1 MPRALCSKRPVCAKV
16 RSRFRHCTSIATAPK
31 TTRTSARWHRGTT
44 GPSRRFAPRTS
55 RFLRCSCR
63 LHVEEVHP
71 VVNPRPRR
79 RLRLVEVE
87 ARRQRLAQGG
97 VGGEGGGGGGELG
110 LPLPGEAGPH
120 ARAAVGGSVK

>member
-16 RSRFRHCTSIATAPK
+16 RSRFRHCTSITTAPN
-31 TTRTSARWHRGTT
+31 TTRPSARSHRGTT

-55 RFLRCSCR
+55 RFLRFSCR

-97 VGGEGGGGGGELG
+97 VGGGSEEDTSELQS
-110 LPLPGEAGPH
+110 PY
-120 ARAAVGGSVK
+120 VN